1 MSKQT
6 SLDLSSKS
14 TASVECLGQSFP
26 SDEARREHYL
36 KLLAEKLKDPDFRK
50 IEGFPIG
57 EDEDILALS
66 DPPYY
71 TACPNPWIGDFIK
84 HYGRPY
90 DPKEK
95 YHREPFAA
103 DVSEG
108 KNHPIYNAHS
118 YHTKV
123 PHRAIMRYILHYTE
137 PGDVVFDGFCGT
149 GMTGVA
155 AQLCGDRNEVQE
167 LGFRLDSS
175 GAIFDQAGQKTSL
188 LGRRTAILGDLSPAA
203 TFIAGNYNRPSDG
216 AKAEEIAKKVLSD
229 VSKECGWMYTTLHNA
244 SEKDSLS
251 AAEALRR
258 CKTIEECSDLLCKH
272 GELARKASIKTSG
285 FELGEFAYAVWT
297 DIFACS
303 DCGSEFPYWNAAI
316 DWSNN
321 SVRKQFP
328 CPNCG
333 TNLTKNSLQPIRR
346 QHFDIELCSPVS
358 QGAQVPVFINYRHS
372 KGRSRKAADSFDLAL
387 NEKIASLKIPY
398 PVPAYPLPLG
408 FNTNQPIKSHGF
420 THIHHLYTPR
430 NLYTIASIWSKLSR
444 SNKWLATMM
453 LARNATKFNRFI
465 VNQHNPNG
473 RINGPLAGTLY
484 VPSEMVE
491 QSVLSLFE
499 DKMSIPTWKTSGN
512 LISCHSA
519 TSNCLPENSV
529 DYIFVDPPFGGNIM
543 YSEMNSVWESWL
555 HIRTDNKSEAITN
568 DVQNKAL
575 PDYKRLMAD
584 CFASFWKTLKPGRW
598 MTVEF
603 SNTQASVWNSIQTA
617 LQEVGF
623 IVAHVA
629 VIDKQHAGQK
639 AAAYSV
645 PVKQDLAISAYKPDG
660 GLEDRF
666 RKSGHTAEGVW
677 DFMRNHLRN
686 LPIVKPRGGE
696 LEFIAERDP
705 RILYD
710 RMVAFYVGHGVPV
723 PLSSAEFQAA
733 LAEKFPEREGMFF
746 LSEQVVEWDK
756 KRAQMQGVGQM
767 SIFVDDEKSAID
779 WLRNFLKNR
788 PSITSDITSEFMQQ
802 LGASWKKFETRPELR
817 VLLEQNFLKYD
828 GNGEVPGQ
836 IHGYLSTQFKDLRNL
851 AKDDSHLQSR
861 AKDRWYV
868 PDPGKAVDVEAVR
881 NKRLLAEFWDL
892 CAQAGINRPASEQSD
907 QGRLPFPA
915 AAPAKKGAR
924 KKLKEVRTEAVR
936 LGFKECFAAKNYAT
950 ILALSEHLP
959 ENVIEEDEQLQMIHD
974 MAEMRAE
981 G

>member
-1 MSKQT
+1 MSKQA

-14 TASVECLGQSFP
+14 TAPVECLGQSFP

-36 KLLAEKLKDPDFRK
+36 KLLAERLKDPAFRK

-155 AQLCGDRNEVQE
+155 AQLCGDLKEVCE
-167 LGFRLDSS
+167 MGYRVDEHDVIYDE
-175 GAIFDQAGQKTSL
+175 GGRAISRVGV
-188 LGRRTAILGDLSPAA
+188 RRAFLVDLSPAA
-203 TFIAGNYNRPSDG
+203 TFIAHNYNNPLDVTVFEKEATKLLSQ
-216 AKAEEIAKKVLSD
+216 AEEEL
-229 VSKECGWMYTTLHNA
+229 GWMYKTTHEGKISGRINYTLWSDVFSCPECGGNIVFWDVA
-244 SEKDSLS
+244 VDSSNGKILDVFS
-251 AAEALRR
+251 
-258 CKTIEECSDLLCKH
+258 CPDCSRD
-272 GELARKASIKTSG
+272 
-285 FELGEFAYAVWT
+285 
-297 DIFACS
+297 
-303 DCGSEFPYWNAAI
+303 
-316 DWSNN
+316 
-321 SVRKQFP
+321 
-328 CPNCG
+328 
-333 TNLTKNSLQPIRR
+333 LTKRSLERI
-346 QHFDIELCSPVS
+346 FDTKFD
-358 QGAQVPVFINYRHS
+358 GALNQAIKQVRQVPVLINYSINNVRHN
-372 KGRSRKAADSFDLAL
+372 KTPDSYDVELL
-387 NEKIASLKIPY
+387 DKIDSSSIPY
-398 PVPAYPLPLG
+398 WFP
-408 FNTNQPIKSHGF
+408 TNRMMDGAETRRNDPMGI
-420 THIHHLYTPR
+420 THVHHFYTKR
-430 NLYTIASIWSKLSR
+430 NLRVVAFLWDKVKDASSAIKEAVFNMQTRANKQSSLHISNFFHGGGGVCKGHLS
-444 SNKWLATMM
+444 
-453 LARNATKFNRFI
+453 
-465 VNQHNPNG
+465 
-473 RINGPLAGTLY
+473 GTLY
-484 VPSEMVE
+484 IPS
-491 QSVLSLFE
+491 LSPEIPATKIFSDRINTLKRGYQAAYGIRERSCIGTFSSGHLAIPDSSIDFLF
-499 DKMSIPTWKTSGN
+499 
-512 LISCHSA
+512 L
-519 TSNCLPENSV
+519 
-529 DYIFVDPPFGGNIM
+529 DPPFGANLN
-543 YSEMNSVWESWL
+543 YSELNWNDECWL
-555 HIRTDNKSEAITN
+555 GITTNVAAEAIEN
-568 DVQNKAL
+568 PAHKKDLDA
-575 PDYKRLMAD
+575 YRRLIGI
-584 CFASFWKTLKPGRW
+584 CFREAFRVLKPGRW

-603 SNTQASVWNSIQTA
+603 SNTQSSVWNSIQAAIT
-617 LQEVGF
+617 EVGF
-623 IVAHVA
+623 IVANVSVLDKKTGSFKA
-629 VIDKQHAGQK
+629 VNTTTA
-639 AAAYSV
+639 
-645 PVKQDLAISAYKPDG
+645 VKQDLVISAYKPDG

-666 RKSGHTAEGVW
+666 RKSGHTVEGVW

-746 LSEQVVEWDK
+746 LPDQVDIWDK
-756 KRAQMQGVGQM
+756 KRAQVQGVGQM
-767 SIFVDDEKSAID
+767 SIFVEDEKSAID
-779 WLRNFLKNR
+779 WLRSFLKNR
-788 PSITSDITSEFMQQ
+788 PSVAADITPEFMQQ

-817 VLLEQNFLKYD
+817 VLLEQNFLKYE

-851 AKDDSHLQSR
+851 AKDDPHLQSR

-907 QGRLPFPA
+907 QGKLPFPA